1 MTISLDK
8 SLWVWYYINIMKMKE
23 DLMSKIDYISADNG
37 GLALFAGNDTIRATT
52 AEAIAEAIK
61 HYGLADT
68 VMGSSSM
75 HFAAE
80 DGFKTN
86 DGAMLLYK
94 RALELI

>member
-1 MTISLDK
+1 
-8 SLWVWYYINIMKMKE
+8 
-23 DLMSKIDYISADNG
+23 MSKIDYVGADNG
-37 GLALFAGNDTIRATT
+37 GLALFAGNVTIRATT

-61 HYGLADT
+61 YYGIADT

-75 HFAAE
+75 DFASE
-80 DGFKTN
+80 DGFETD

>member
-1 MTISLDK
+1 ME
-8 SLWVWYYINIMKMKE
+8 MKE
-23 DLMSKIDYISADNG
+23 DLMSKIDYIGADNG
-37 GLALFAGNDTIRATT
+37 GLALFAGNVTIRATT

-61 HYGLADT
+61 HYGIADT

-75 HFAAE
+75 EFASE
-80 DGFKTN
+80 DGFETD